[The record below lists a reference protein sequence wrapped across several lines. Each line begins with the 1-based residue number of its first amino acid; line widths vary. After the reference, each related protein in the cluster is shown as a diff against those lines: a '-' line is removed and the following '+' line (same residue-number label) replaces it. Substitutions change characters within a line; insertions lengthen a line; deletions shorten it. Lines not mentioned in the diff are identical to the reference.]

1 MSNDGKW
8 MTLENPIFNFDKND
22 NFAKFHF
29 EYTKSN
35 PPSELFHYTNGD
47 SVLKILKSGCIHATE
62 STYLNDPYE
71 RVYGE
76 NLLVEKINNLSDL
89 KFKNKVLEALKSNS
103 EKGKFLTFIFSLS
116 ENPNILSQWRE
127 YAYQGKGSIIG
138 FDSSVI
144 FDRAGF
150 GEFALRNINLDKLP
164 REITFSFHLLKVIY
178 DKNEQNELIDMF
190 LEKSY
195 TYWLENK
202 LNEEDEYNIFSFTLN
217 HRLKELLTILK
228 HPSSIE
234 EREWRIVASVH
245 LDSPKINFKFSK
257 YGITPYLMVNLSKR
271 EEISLN
277 KLPISR
283 IILGS
288 NSIENKNSLGLKILL
303 KKLDYNVEICT
314 SEIVFR
320 E

>member
-144 FDRAGF
+144 FDRAVFPIKFDNVNFYINTSGMTESQPYTLAIKDLLLVYKDF
-150 GEFALRNINLDKLP
+150 VVSALKPIKSERFAIYPNPVNNKILNIRLSENNSQNV
-164 REITFSFHLLKVIY
+164 RTEIYNVSGQLLMSTQHGVYKGNSISIAIKDFSSGMYLLKVY
-178 DKNEQNELIDMF
+178 
-190 LEKSY
+190 
-195 TYWLENK
+195 EN
-202 LNEEDEYNIFSFTLN
+202 NQ
-217 HRLKELLTILK
+217 
-228 HPSSIE
+228 SSI
-234 EREWRIVASVH
+234 A
-245 LDSPKINFKFSK
+245 KF
-257 YGITPYLMVNLSKR
+257 VV
-271 EEISLN
+271 
-277 KLPISR
+277 
-283 IILGS
+283 
-288 NSIENKNSLGLKILL
+288 
-303 KKLDYNVEICT
+303 D
-314 SEIVFR
+314 
-320 E
+320 